1 MTSEREHAP
10 QAVVELALVK
20 AHGTGAVTGA
30 DDARAVQLRKAI
42 RQVRASRR
50 RYHADVARLRVL
62 LHGR

>member
-10 QAVVELALVK
+10 QVVVELALVK
-20 AHGTGAVTGA
+20 AHGTGAVAAT
-30 DDARAVQLRKAI
+30 DDARAVQLRAAI
-42 RQVRASRR
+42 REVRASRR